1 MKVESYG
8 HINHSDKRLYIGLRK
23 QFDEAVANMAK
34 TDEDVIVK
42 LTVETK
48 RRKRTT
54 NQNAYYF
61 GVIVDILAGLI
72 AESDGVKQNSEHSEQ
87 AHEILK
93 WKCNSK
99 QIFSIETG
107 EIINIPQSTTKQ
119 TTVEHND
126 YCDRCRAWILDFFGV
141 VVPLPNEQME
151 LI

>member
-34 TDEDVIVK
+34 PDEDVIVK

-48 RRKRTT
+48 YRKHTDPQRK
-54 NQNAYYF
+54 YYF
-61 GVIVDILAGLI
+61 GVIVEIVAGLI
-72 AESDGVKQNSEHSEQ
+72 AESYGEKLASKHKKQ
-87 AHEILK
+87 AHELLK
-93 WKCNSK
+93 LKCNAA
-99 QIFSIETG
+99 SITSVKTG
-107 EIINIPQSTTKQ
+107 EVIEMPGTTTKQ

-151 LI
+151 LF